1 MATQDKQC
9 TICGV
14 TKRVSAFQQNTTICN
29 VCRRRRSKDS
39 QSESVRSFLK
49 MKLQK
54 ARSRG
59 DTKHEVGIDVD
70 YLMDLWRLQNGIC
83 ALSGMPMAFDQ
94 DLTDRSVS
102 IDRIDCSK
110 GYVLGNL
117 RLVCTAMNIMRRDLL
132 DSEFYWWCKAVA
144 EYMYED

>member
-1 MATQDKQC
+1 MATTDKQC

-14 TKRVSAFQQNTTICN
+14 TKQLSSFQKNTTICN

-54 ARSRG
+54 ARSRS
-59 DTKHEVGIDVD
+59 DTKHEVIVEID
-70 YLMDLWRLQNGIC
+70 YLMELWRLQNGMC

-110 GYVLGNL
+110 GYIVGNL
-117 RLVCTAMNIMRRDLL
+117 RLVCTYINSMRKDLL

>member
-1 MATQDKQC
+1 MATTGKQC
-9 TICGV
+9 SICGV
-14 TKRVSAFQQNTTICN
+14 TKQLSSFGKKTNVCN
-29 VCRRRRSKDS
+29 VCRRRRSKES
-39 QSESVRSFLK
+39 QSESVRSFLN

-54 ARSRG
+54 AKSRG
-59 DTKHEVGIDVD
+59 DTSHEVDIGVD
-70 YLMDLWRLQNGIC
+70 YLMELWRLQNGIC

-94 DLTDRSVS
+94 DLPDRSVS

-110 GYVLGNL
+110 GYIVGNL
-117 RLVCTAMNIMRRDLL
+117 RLVCTSTNIMRKDML